1 MWENWAK
8 EEPQDS
14 EVGLDHGE
22 QALLPFDQG
31 RLPQDPVVRAEARV
45 RERVLQDP
53 KAHADSAVGSE
64 KSEPNNIE
72 ERGEQRGWRQRK
84 VHERRQL
91 LDEVSSALR
100 GVHRLHHEP
109 AASRQSHSGMHGE
122 GSAVSEVR

>member
-1 MWENWAK
+1 M
-8 EEPQDS
+8 
-14 EVGLDHGE
+14 GLDHGE

-72 ERGEQRGWRQRK
+72 EGGEQRG
-84 VHERRQL
+84 
-91 LDEVSSALR
+91 
-100 GVHRLHHEP
+100 
-109 AASRQSHSGMHGE
+109 
-122 GSAVSEVR
+122 